1 MPELCIVKGKKGDT
15 MLLNLLLILV
25 IGGGSAVE
33 SKLDFVA
40 KPTSVMIIKGT
51 STLHDWEM
59 KSTNVAADATISV
72 DGNLVTNI
80 SRFNGSLPV
89 ESLKSGKMGMDGN
102 AYDALKSEDHP
113 RIDFSM
119 KQLDQIDPKTKTIT
133 ALFKVTIA
141 GVTREMIVKGV
152 LAEINDSFLRIK
164 GEQSLLMTDF
174 KVEPPSF
181 AFGTVTTGDKIVLAF
196 DLVLAKK

>member
-1 MPELCIVKGKKGDT
+1 
-15 MLLNLLLILV
+15 MLLNLVLLLV
-25 IGGGSAVE
+25 IGSGNAVE

-59 KSTNVAADATISV
+59 KSTSVNADATISI
-72 DGNLVTNI
+72 DGDLVTNV
-80 SRFNGSLPV
+80 SRFSGSLPV

-102 AYDALKSEDHP
+102 AYDALKSDKFP

-119 KQLDQIDPKTKTIT
+119 KQIDKIDPVTKTIT

-141 GVTREMIVKGV
+141 GVTKELIVKGV
-152 LAEINDSFLRIK
+152 LTEISDNLLRVK
-164 GEQSLLMTDF
+164 GEQPLQMTDF
-174 KVEPPSF
+174 KVDPPSF
-181 AFGTVTTGDKIVLAF
+181 AFGTINTGDKIVLAF

>member
-1 MPELCIVKGKKGDT
+1 
-15 MLLNLLLILV
+15 MLLNLLLLFV
-25 IGGGSAVE
+25 IGSGSAVE

-40 KPTSVMIIKGT
+40 KPTSLMMIKGT

-59 KSTNVAADATISV
+59 KSTSVNADATISV
-72 DGNLVTNI
+72 DGELVTNI
-80 SRFNGSLPV
+80 TRFNGSLPV

-102 AYDALKSEDHP
+102 AYDALNSEKFP

-119 KQLDQIDPKTKTIT
+119 KQIDKIDPATKTIT

-141 GVTREMIVKGV
+141 GVTKELIIKGV
-152 LAEINDSFLRIK
+152 LTEISDDLLRIK
-164 GEQSLLMTDF
+164 GEQPLKMSDF